1 MLYVTTRTPGV
12 TYPADTARREDR
24 GPDGGFFVPQVIPK
38 FDGKQIMTLGENT
51 FSCNVASIINLF
63 FDTNLD
69 SWSIEFAIGRYPVN
83 LVDISG
89 RATIAET
96 WHNPAWRFDR
106 LVMGV
111 EKAILQSDQIKQT
124 DWLMIAA
131 RIAVLFGVFGT
142 LIHEG
147 SVTCDSPIDVAVA
160 SGDFSGVMAIWYAR
174 EMGLP
179 IGGIICASN
188 ENPAAWNLLHK
199 GELRTE
205 GTPFQTATPACD
217 HVVPADLERLIFH
230 TLGVHENRRFLE
242 VCSRGSN
249 YYLERWQS
257 DQLRDGIQVSV
268 VSNSR
273 MESAISNLYL
283 TSGYIADPYTALI
296 YAGLIDCRSRTG
308 AVKPALIIADESP
321 IFSVGLISR
330 CLGMAPLEVK
340 ERINKA

>member
-1 MLYVTTRTPGV
+1 MLYVTTRNPGD
-12 TYPADTARREDR
+12 TFPAEKALTDDR
-24 GPDGGFFVPQVIPK
+24 GPNGGFFVPQVIPK
-38 FDGKQIMTLGENT
+38 FDEKQIMALGEKT
-51 FSCNVASIINLF
+51 FSANVAAIINLF
-63 FDTNLD
+63 FDANLD

-83 LVDISG
+83 LVDVNG

-96 WHNPAWRFDR
+96 WHNPAWRFER

-111 EKAILQSDQIKQT
+111 EKAILQSDQVKQT
-124 DWLMIAA
+124 DWLVIAA

-147 SVTCDSPIDVAVA
+147 AVAHDSPMDVAVV
-160 SGDFSGVMAIWYAR
+160 SGDFSGVMAAWYAR

-179 IGGIICASN
+179 IAGIVCASN
-188 ENPAAWNLLHK
+188 ENAAAWNLLHK

-205 GTPFQTATPACD
+205 GTAVKTATPACD

-230 TLGVHENRRFLE
+230 NLGIHENRRFLE
-242 VCSRGSN
+242 VSSRGGN

-257 DQLRDGIQVSV
+257 EQLRDGIQVSV
-268 VSNSR
+268 VSNNR

-283 TSGYIADPYTALI
+283 TSGYIADPYAALI

-308 AVKPALIIADESP
+308 VVRPALILADESP
-321 IFSVGLISR
+321 TLSMGLISR
-330 CLGMAPLEVK
+330 CLGMSPAELK
-340 ERINKA
+340 NQLDKA